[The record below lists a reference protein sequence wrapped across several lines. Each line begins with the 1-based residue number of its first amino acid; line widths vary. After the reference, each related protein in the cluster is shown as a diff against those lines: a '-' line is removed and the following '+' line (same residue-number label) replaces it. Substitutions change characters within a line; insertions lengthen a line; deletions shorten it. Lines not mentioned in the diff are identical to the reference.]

1 MKNMKKKKI
10 LLIDDEED
18 FTYLMKIRLEHSGA
32 YEVRVLSSAKDILTH
47 VHEFVPD
54 VILLDLLMPGLGGI
68 EACQML
74 DCDPVG
80 MGVPII
86 VLSGLGKAAD
96 KLKAYKCGVVDYI
109 VKPVDLDMLLKSIE
123 KSIKAKSSSNP

>member
-1 MKNMKKKKI
+1 MKKKI
-10 LLIDDEED
+10 LIIDDETD
-18 FTYLMKIRLEHSGA
+18 TVALMKMHLERGDA
-32 YEVRVLSSAKDILTH
+32 YEVRALTSAKDIIAQ
-47 VHEFVPD
+47 VHEFAPD

-74 DCDPVG
+74 DCDPIG

-86 VLSGLGKAAD
+86 VISGLIKDAD

-109 VKPVDLDMLLKSIE
+109 VKPIDWDVLIKSIE
-123 KSIKAKSSSNP
+123 KSIKAKSDN

>member
-1 MKNMKKKKI
+1 MGKKKV
-10 LLIDDEED
+10 LLIDDEQD
-18 FTYLMKIRLEHSGA
+18 FTGLMKIRLEHNG

-47 VHEFVPD
+47 VHEFVPH

-74 DCDPVG
+74 DNDPIG

-86 VLSGLGKAAD
+86 VLTGLDKDAD
-96 KLKAYKCGVVDYI
+96 KLKAYKCGIVDYL
-109 VKPVDLDMLLKSIE
+109 VKPIDWQVLVKSIE
-123 KSIKAKSSSNP
+123 KFTHGKEDPGH